1 MVKPLSFK
9 GDKKSKKRK
18 RQHDDNEGKTI
29 AEPSKST
36 ATDIEATADEDGQ
49 NWVSANTPADI
60 AGPVLIVLPSTP
72 PSCIACD
79 VNGKVFASEL
89 ENIVEGNPSTAE
101 PHDVRQVWVATKV
114 VGSEGISF
122 KGHHGRYVLH
132 LPKELD
138 LLAKGMTV
146 MIRKLTVNSPPPQK
160 KRYLSCDKYGILTA
174 NSSAISALESFIP
187 INCPDS
193 PGMIS
198 LQICG
203 GDMEAYI
210 SSKEPPPASTSSRT
224 SIEIRGDATEISF
237 NTSFRVRMQARFKPK
252 TKSAAAKES
261 KALEKISRKELE
273 EAVGRRLN
281 DDEVKRLR
289 RARRE
294 GNYHEEILDVRV
306 KGKHDKFA

>member
-122 KGHHGRYVLH
+122 KGHHG
-132 LPKELD
+132 
-138 LLAKGMTV
+138 
-146 MIRKLTVNSPPPQK
+146 
-160 KRYLSCDKYGILTA
+160 SCDKYGILTA

-261 KALEKISRKELE
+261 KALEKISRKELD